1 MKHNFA
7 SLSNSRKVNFNSLYS
22 KTTMNKFKKKNEI
35 LTRNILNSKDES
47 NEKSI
52 DTVSDFELEKTHKEK
67 LNDQLRSYTTYGII
81 GQPVSRN

>member
-22 KTTMNKFKKKNEI
+22 KTTMNKFKKKNEV

-47 NEKSI
+47 NEKAL
-52 DTVSDFELEKTHKEK
+52 DTLSDNELEKTHKEK
-67 LNDQLRSYTTYGII
+67 LNE
-81 GQPVSRN
+81 

>member
-35 LTRNILNSKDES
+35 LTRNVLNSKNES
-47 NEKSI
+47 GNEKSL
-52 DTVSDFELEKTHKEK
+52 DTLSSFEAEKTHKEK
-67 LNDQLRSYTTYGII
+67 LNEQLRVQTTYGII
-81 GQPVSRN
+81 G

>member
-22 KTTMNKFKKKNEI
+22 KTTMNKFKKKNEV

-47 NEKSI
+47 NEKSL
-52 DTVSDFELEKTHKEK
+52 DTLSDIELEKTHKEK
-67 LNDQLRSYTTYGII
+67 LNE
-81 GQPVSRN
+81 

>member
-22 KTTMNKFKKKNEI
+22 KTTMNKFKKKNEV

-47 NEKSI
+47 NEKSL
-52 DTVSDFELEKTHKEK
+52 DTLSDNELEKTHKEK
-67 LNDQLRSYTTYGII
+67 LNE
-81 GQPVSRN
+81 

>member
-22 KTTMNKFKKKNEI
+22 KTTMNKFKKKNEV

-47 NEKSI
+47 NEKSL
-52 DTVSDFELEKTHKEK
+52 DTLSDVELEKTYKEK
-67 LNDQLRSYTTYGII
+67 LNE
-81 GQPVSRN
+81 